1 MWSREKISTWTKIHQ
16 LLAMESPLTRELSQ
30 LLFRVIKPPCVR
42 LSELTESFEASPEL
56 HQALSE
62 ISHTLYQ
69 HQNDHK
75 TKSPEDSYVLSPKLG
90 DYVFFPITNILKQPS
105 LDSQITAE
113 VLKIMT
119 FLIANSWSFN
129 ASDTFL
135 DQISPVIIL
144 LCVSHVDSITPDC
157 ILAALDTLVR
167 AFPRDFLKSDPKRL
181 SYLGDVTNSLLGLL
195 SQLGTPLT
203 LELNTTAESVFRTLE
218 WLYSTRVSA
227 EQTSLVFPGLVS
239 KTVNFQ
245 LTTRNV
251 KVPTVVAELECMS
264 MFILKVFGDHTL
276 DIQLKEAKVSSALLL
291 KYLLNSSRKAL
302 VEPVVAS
309 DNKHRTSAWLTATS
323 KQLKLSLLAYFK
335 HLLLSPSSRS
345 RSTHNLS
352 MREAIIDFCSK
363 VTLTCFL
370 GLYTE
375 VVPALLDI
383 LATLICISSREDAIA
398 ITREARQIYLTL
410 PIRFAKLS
418 LSMVIRKLEE
428 MVADQVG
435 PVIQSGNSEKASLV
449 LSALEF
455 QLDLASHLSELFPIE
470 GSSLGRLKGLIASVI
485 SQELFKSTLEG
496 EKDTEGQDLAD
507 LLTRKDRDNTL
518 DNIQLPTTIDA
529 KKLTKF
535 KTTEKEKGFIMAT
548 LDLRNLSVETIVTG
562 EEKLPIVFGRF
573 LSKEIELRIGDIF
586 RALGLESNV
595 ESLVAIIVGESSSE
609 ILESAVRL
617 WTANQIYAGSNGGTD
632 VVDEFLSFDEESSPD
647 DETKYLLLERA
658 QDLVEGARLIISENV
673 LPTKVE
679 GGQISYGIAIE
690 SFGILSSKMSKE
702 DFEADV
708 LMDYLYPILEALT
721 FPVGSHPRAAARY
734 SLQVIVNN
742 HYDGSLQ
749 RLIMENSEHL
759 LDSVSMNMCVASNLT
774 PTLSGILLVLMK
786 IAGRNLLEANQIQ
799 DVLSE
804 MFIVIDTYHGYSTL
818 VESFFLVF
826 EEVVSIATV
835 SNKELLKNAI
845 QPTDYLNSTYKPW
858 GVTSITDMLE
868 LIDEAHKQVDPY
880 ENYDPDKEVFKRKAD
895 VPFSEMPDS
904 DDEDEEEPV
913 PTRDEEDVWESKIP
927 KTVYHSIMQIFIYGF
942 QLLSH
947 PSMRLQRQILLTMQK
962 AYAIIAAS
970 PKSLLPI
977 LAQYWP
983 KLLVLMAG
991 STTTSDHFKRA
1002 DMTTATLPA
1011 LELCTEIIE
1020 RDEYHG
1026 RFMSQRFIDAWAFL
1040 KSRVMVFRTAETLK
1054 STAITSERITPQVLA
1069 AYSRYLITGL
1079 VVYGKLVPDLMA
1091 YEIVKGAELI
1101 GIAPQQRLSREVEN
1115 LLWVIR
1121 LENK

>member
-1 MWSREKISTWTKIHQ
+1 
-16 LLAMESPLTRELSQ
+16 MESPLTRELSQ

-42 LSELTESFEASPEL
+42 LSELTEVFKTSPEL
-56 HQALSE
+56 YLALSE
-62 ISHTLYQ
+62 VSHTLHQ
-69 HQNDHK
+69 HQRDHE
-75 TKSPEDSYVLSPKLG
+75 TKSPEQPYVLSPKLG
-90 DYVFFPITNILKQPS
+90 DYVFFPITKILKQPS
-105 LDSQITAE
+105 LDSQITTE
-113 VLKIMT
+113 VLDIMT

-129 ASDTFL
+129 ASETFL

-144 LCVSHVDSITPDC
+144 LCGSHVGTIAVDC
-157 ILAALDTLVR
+157 IVTALDTLVR
-167 AFPRDFLKSDPKRL
+167 AFPRDFLKNDPKRL
-181 SYLGDVTNSLLGLL
+181 SYLGDITNSLLGLL
-195 SQLGTPLT
+195 SLLDMPLT
-203 LELNTTAESVFRTLE
+203 LDANSTAESVFRSLE

-227 EQTSLVFPGLVS
+227 EQTSLVFPGLIS

-245 LTTRNV
+245 LTAKNV

-264 MFILKVFGDHTL
+264 MFISKVFGDHTL
-276 DIQLKEAKVSSALLL
+276 DIQLNEAKVSSALLL
-291 KYLLNSSRKAL
+291 KYLLDSSPKAL
-302 VEPVVAS
+302 AEPSVAS
-309 DNKHRTSAWLTATS
+309 ENRHRTSAWLTATS

-345 RSTHNLS
+345 RSTYNLS
-352 MREAIIDFCSK
+352 MREAIIEFCSRI
-363 VTLTCFL
+363 TLICFL
-370 GLYTE
+370 ALYTE

-383 LATLICISSREDAIA
+383 LATLICISPREDTTV

-418 LSMVIRKLEE
+418 LSMVMRKLEE
-428 MVADQVG
+428 MIIDQVR

-455 QLDLASHLSELFPIE
+455 QLDLASSLSELFPTE
-470 GSSLGRLKGLIASVI
+470 GSSLGRLKGVVASVL
-485 SQELFKSTLEG
+485 SEELFKSTLQRG
-496 EKDTEGQDLAD
+496 KVPEGQNLAD
-507 LLTRKDRDNTL
+507 LLTHKDRDNTL

-529 KKLTKF
+529 KKLAKF
-535 KTTEKEKGFIMAT
+535 KATEKEQGFIMAA
-548 LDLRNLSVETIVTG
+548 LDLRNLRVETIVAG
-562 EEKLPIVFGRF
+562 EEKQPLVFGRF
-573 LSKEIELRIGDIF
+573 LSKEIEVRISDILH
-586 RALGLESNV
+586 ALGLESKV
-595 ESLVAIIVGESSSE
+595 ENLVATIVGESSSE
-609 ILESAVRL
+609 ILESAVNL
-617 WTANQIYAGSNGGTD
+617 WTANQIYAGSNGGAD
-632 VVDEFLSFDEESSPD
+632 VVDEFLSFDEDSLPE

-658 QDLVEGARLIISENV
+658 QDLVETARLVINDNS
-673 LPTKVE
+673 LPNKIE
-679 GGQISYGIAIE
+679 GGQISYGVAIE

-734 SLQVIVNN
+734 SLQTIVNN

-749 RLIMENSEHL
+749 RLIMENSDHL
-759 LDSVSMNMCVASNLT
+759 LDSISMNMCVASNLT

-786 IAGRNLLEANQIQ
+786 IAGRSLLETNQLQ

-818 VESFFLVF
+818 VESYFLVF
-826 EEVVSIATV
+826 EEVVSIATL
-835 SNKELLKNAI
+835 SNKELLQDAI
-845 QPTDYLNSTYKPW
+845 QPADYLNSTYKPW
-858 GVTSITDMLE
+858 GLTSITDMLE

-880 ENYDPDKEVFKRKAD
+880 ENYDPSKEVFKRKAD

-904 DDEDEEEPV
+904 DDEDQEDPV
-913 PTRDEEDVWESKIP
+913 PTQDEEDVWDSKIP
-927 KTVYHSIMQIFIYGF
+927 KTVYHSIMQIFVYGF

-947 PSMRLQRQILLTMQK
+947 PSMRLQRQILLTMKK

-977 LAQYWP
+977 LAQHWP

-991 STTTSDHFKRA
+991 STTTSEHFKRA
-1002 DMTTATLPA
+1002 DMTNATLPA

-1026 RFMSQRFIDAWAFL
+1026 RFMSQRYIDAWAFI
-1040 KSRVMVFRTAETLK
+1040 KSRVMLFQKAETLK
-1054 STAITSERITPQVLA
+1054 STALTSQRITPQVLS
-1069 AYSRYLITGL
+1069 AYSRFLITGL

-1101 GIAPQQRLSREVEN
+1101 GIAPHQRLTREVEN
-1115 LLWVIR
+1115 LLWIIR